1 MPSFITTAV
10 DKMQSFWRRISM
22 SQRLLIGVLAAF
34 TIASFFALVLWLNTP
49 EYQVLY
55 ANLGPEDAGRVVK
68 SLEAQKVEYK
78 LGEGGAAI
86 LVPADKVYNLRM
98 KIAGEGNIQGQG
110 LGFEV
115 FNDVKLGQTDFVQ
128 KINYQRALQG
138 ELARTLTAFP
148 AVENA
153 RVHLVMPHRS
163 LFIEEQQKPS
173 ASVVLKLA
181 GGRKMDQKDVLAI
194 VNLLTMSVE
203 GLDKSRVSIA
213 DTSGKVLYQPN
224 EEGALQM
231 SSTQL
236 EHKNMTQAGL
246 ERRIEE
252 MLMPIVGAGKVLA
265 RVNADLDFSQRTIRR
280 ELYDPEKTVVRSERR
295 SEESRQ
301 GRANLDAG
309 VPETNFR
316 GDGMGG
322 TQSTSSSNR
331 ETRDTNYE
339 INREEQSI
347 VGQIGSLNRLTVA
360 VVIDGTYEKNDKGQ
374 SVFVPRSDDELKR
387 IKQLVAG
394 AVGFDSARGDVVE
407 VTSIPFSTAEQTIER
422 NIGDVITDYTLRLG
436 KPLLNALLVFLF
448 LIMVVRPVVMALIRP
463 KVEGEMLEGLE
474 GLPVGEERLALV
486 DGSDEAAEAM
496 AVLEKIEDI
505 KAHSIQLSEQ
515 NMEQALGIIR
525 NWMKSAEPQAKA
537 A

>member
-1 MPSFITTAV
+1 MSMLTAAL
-10 DKMQSFWRRISM
+10 DRMKSFWNQISV
-22 SQRLLIGVLAAF
+22 SQRVLVGVLAAF
-34 TIASFFALVLWLNTP
+34 VVGAFFALVMWLNTP
-49 EYQVLY
+49 DYQVLY
-55 ANLGPEDAGRVVK
+55 ANLGAEDAGRVVK
-68 SLEAQKVEYK
+68 SLEAQKVDFK
-78 LGEGGAAI
+78 MGEGGTAI
-86 LVPADKVYNLRM
+86 MVPADKVYTLRM

-115 FNDVKLGQTDFVQ
+115 FNDVKLGQTEFVQ

-148 AVENA
+148 SVENA

-163 LFIEEQQKPS
+163 LFIEDQQKPS

-181 GGRKMDQKDVLAI
+181 GGKKMDQKDVLAV

-213 DTSGKVLYQPN
+213 DTTGKVLYQPN

-236 EHKNMTQAGL
+236 EHKNLTQAGL

-252 MLMPIVGAGKVLA
+252 LLMPIVGAGKVLA
-265 RVNADLDFSQRTIRR
+265 RVNAELDYSQRTIRR

-339 INREEQSI
+339 INKEEQSI
-347 VGQIGSLNRLTVA
+347 VGQMGGLNRLSVA
-360 VVIDGTYEKNDKGQ
+360 VVIDGTYEKNEKGQ
-374 SVFVPRSDDELKR
+374 SVFVPRSDEEIKR

-394 AVGFDSARGDVVE
+394 AVGFDSARGDVIE
-407 VTSIPFSTAEQTIER
+407 VSSLPFSSVEQTIDR

-474 GLPVGEERLALV
+474 GLPASEERLALI
-486 DGSDEAAEAM
+486 DDTDEAAQAL

-525 NWMKSAEPQAKA
+525 SWIKAPEPQAKA

>member
-1 MPSFITTAV
+1 MSLITAALDRV
-10 DKMQSFWRRISM
+10 KYFWQSISL
-22 SQRLLIGVLAAF
+22 SQRVLVGALAAF
-34 TIASFFALVLWLNTP
+34 LVASFFALVMWLNTT
-49 EYQVLY
+49 EYQVPY
-55 ANLGPEDAGRVVK
+55 ANLGAEDAGRVVK
-68 SLEAQKVEYK
+68 SLEAQKIDFK
-78 LGEGGAAI
+78 LGEGGTAI
-86 LVPADKVYNLRM
+86 LVPADKVYALRM

-115 FNDVKLGQTDFVQ
+115 FNDVKLGQTEFVQ

-138 ELARTLTAFP
+138 ELARTLAAFP

-163 LFIEEQQKPS
+163 LFIEDQQKPS

-181 GGRKMDQKDVLAI
+181 GGRKMDQKDVLAV

-213 DTSGKVLYQPN
+213 DTTGKVLYQPN

-236 EHKNMTQAGL
+236 EHKNLTQSSL

-252 MLMPIVGAGKVLA
+252 LLMPLVGAGKVLA
-265 RVNADLDFSQRTIRR
+265 RVNAELDFSQRTIRR

-339 INREEQSI
+339 INKEEQSI
-347 VGQIGSLNRLTVA
+347 VGQMGGLNRLSVA
-360 VVIDGTYEKNDKGQ
+360 VVVDGTYGKNEKGQ
-374 SVFVPRSDDELKR
+374 SVFTPRSDEEIKR

-394 AVGFDSARGDVVE
+394 AVGFDSARGDVIE
-407 VTSIPFSTAEQTIER
+407 VTSMPFSTEEQAIDR
-422 NIGDVITDYTLRLG
+422 NIGDLITDYTLRLG

-448 LIMVVRPVVMALIRP
+448 LVLVVRPVVMALIRP

-474 GLPVGEERLALV
+474 GLPTGEERLALI
-486 DGSDEAAEAM
+486 DESDSEAAEAL
-496 AVLEKIEDI
+496 ATLEKIEDI

-525 NWMKSAEPQAKA
+525 SWIKTPEAQAKA